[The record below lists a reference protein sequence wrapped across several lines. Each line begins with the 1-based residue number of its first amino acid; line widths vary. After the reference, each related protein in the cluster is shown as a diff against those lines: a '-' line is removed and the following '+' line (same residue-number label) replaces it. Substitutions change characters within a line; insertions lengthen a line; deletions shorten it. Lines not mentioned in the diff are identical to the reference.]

1 MLKLDDPQAVITYK
15 ITKREKPPKH
25 ILCYTRPSQVSAY
38 WLFVKDI
45 QKAYKL
51 NQADTVVQADK
62 LWPDSPQRSTY
73 RDIANGLKDEIRT
86 RGWAQKKPAD
96 ALSNNTREGM
106 NELLGFSSKRQK

>member
-1 MLKLDDPQAVITYK
+1 MVKLDDPEAVITYK
-15 ITKREKPPKH
+15 ITKREKTPKD
-25 ILCYTRPSQVSAY
+25 ISCYTQPNQVSAY
-38 WLFVKDI
+38 WLFIKDI

-51 NQADTVVQADK
+51 RQGDTITQADK
-62 LWPDSPQRSTY
+62 LWPDSLQRSTY
-73 RDIANGLKDEIRT
+73 RDIAKGLKNEIRT